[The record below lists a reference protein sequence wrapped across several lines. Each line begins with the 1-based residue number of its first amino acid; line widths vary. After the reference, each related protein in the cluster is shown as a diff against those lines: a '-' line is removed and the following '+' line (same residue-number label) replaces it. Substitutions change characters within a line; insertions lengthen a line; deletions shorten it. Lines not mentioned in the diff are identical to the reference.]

1 MSKRALCM
9 GINNDP
15 GTHMD
20 LSGCV
25 NDARDWAAELTV
37 RGSAVGADFRQIA

>member
-9 GINNDP
+9 GINNYP